1 MIEISRISSAG
12 ETAFARKIRFE
23 VFVDEQRVAPE
34 LELDEFEDFSNHYL
48 AKYNGMPAGTAR
60 WRFTENGIKLE
71 RFAVSKEFR
80 NRGIGSAMVEF
91 LLKEI
96 YSHPEYE
103 NKTIYLHAQVD
114 AMRLYSRFG
123 FRKTGN
129 IFDEAGI
136 MHYKMILES

>member
-1 MIEISRISSAG
+1 MIEIARISSAG
-12 ETAFARKIRFE
+12 EMAIAHKIRFE

-34 LELDEFEDFSNHYL
+34 LELDEFEDISNHYL
-48 AKYNGMPAGTAR
+48 AKFNGTPAGTAR
-60 WRFTENGIKLE
+60 WRFTENGVKLE

-80 NRGIGSAMVEF
+80 NHGIGSALVEF
-91 LLKEI
+91 LLKDI
-96 YSHPEYE
+96 FNHLEYE

-123 FRKTGN
+123 FQKTGN

-136 MHYKMILES
+136 RHYKMILEG